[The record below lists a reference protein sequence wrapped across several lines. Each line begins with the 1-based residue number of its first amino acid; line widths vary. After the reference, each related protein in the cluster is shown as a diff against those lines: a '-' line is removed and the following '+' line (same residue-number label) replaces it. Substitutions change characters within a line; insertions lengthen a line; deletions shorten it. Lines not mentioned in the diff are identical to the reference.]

1 MVSETKSTHC
11 IPQTATLTFFR
22 TPIQAIS
29 HLLKFTLNPE
39 KTREDMKD
47 IYHFFYEIN
56 IF

>member
-11 IPQTATLTFFR
+11 IPQTATLTLFR

-47 IYHFFYEIN
+47 IYHFFYGIN